1 MRATL
6 ILSTLFA
13 VSLTAGAALADKPV
27 DKLRHRGDTVDKVYT
42 HGDKAAP
49 QASQAASSSTPQA
62 KSQID
67 RGASRINCSDTGAD
81 CARSGS
87 PAAAARGSAAGPT
100 TVGDHPA
107 RTPAFLDKVLGRD
120 RTNFN
125 EAGEDQG
132 LSRRGV
138 NRAWS
143 HGTTAA
149 QSQRPGSASATLP
162 LSRQQQHARGD
173 MQASQDRMVC
183 NEADEC
189 MMSSKA
195 VKKTWAYEAIKKG
208 TWQGPAAAKPS
219 AAAVAVAAMKGRTS
233 AATVHQGDP
242 ARKAEAVRNEQ
253 AQDHNH

>member
-27 DKLRHRGDTVDKVYT
+27 DKLRHRGDTLEKVYK

-49 QASQAASSSTPQA
+49 QASRAASSSTPQA
-62 KSQID
+62 RSQLD
-67 RGASRINCSDTGAD
+67 RGASRVNCSDTGAD
-81 CARSGS
+81 CARSSAPAARGGAGS
-87 PAAAARGSAAGPT
+87 PAA
-100 TVGDHPA
+100 VGDHAA
-107 RTPAFLDKVLGRD
+107 RSPAFLDKVLGRD

-125 EAGEDQG
+125 EADVDQG
-132 LSRRGV
+132 MSRRAV
-138 NRAWS
+138 ARAWS
-143 HGTTAA
+143 HTTTAA
-149 QSQRPGSASATLP
+149 QSQRPGSASAVLP

-173 MQASQDRMVC
+173 QQAGKDRMVC
-183 NEADEC
+183 NEAGEC

-195 VKKTWAYEAIKKG
+195 ATKIWAYEAIKKG
-208 TWQGPAAAKPS
+208 TWQGPAGAQGT
-219 AAAVAVAAMKGRTS
+219 AAAATLAAMRGRTS

-242 ARKAEAVRNEQ
+242 ARKAEAIRNQQ